1 MSTRLL
7 DEMRDLM
14 RRRHYSIH
22 TERAYRDWVRRYA
35 RFHNMQS
42 RDDLRP
48 GEEKIEAFLTYL
60 ARDRQVAASTQNQAM
75 NALVFL
81 YKHVLKQPLSGE
93 INADRARRKV
103 KIPVVLTREETARV
117 IVLMP
122 GVHQLIVKLLYGS
135 GLRITEC
142 LRLRVQDVDLEM
154 KALTVRNGKG
164 DKDRVTTFP
173 DMLVQPLKEHLVR
186 VKVIHEQDVEEGHG
200 QVYLPHALARKYPHA
215 DKDWRWQ
222 YVFPAGHRSIDPRS
236 GQARRH
242 HLDPSPTNKA
252 IAKAIR
258 QTGIDKRVSA
268 HTFRHSF
275 ATHLLQRGTDIRTIQ
290 TLLGH
295 THVSTTMISLT
306 SCSKAATESGAHS
319 TTSPSGTDSLSPSI
333 VFSRLASGQPW
344 RIVPWPAV

>member
-1 MSTRLL
+1 MATRLL

-22 TERAYRDWVRRYA
+22 TERAYLDWVKRYV

-42 RDDLRP
+42 RDDLRH
-48 GEEKIEAFLTYL
+48 GEEKIEAFLTHL

-117 IVLMP
+117 IALMS

-142 LRLRVQDVDLEM
+142 IRLRVQDVDLEM

-164 DKDRVTTFP
+164 GKDRITTFP
-173 DMLVQPLKEHLVR
+173 EKLVQPLKEHLVR
-186 VKVIHEQDVEEGHG
+186 VKMIHGQDLEDGYG

-222 YVFPAGHRSIDPRS
+222 YVFPAGRRSTDPRS
-236 GQARRH
+236 GQTRRH
-242 HLDPSPTNKA
+242 HLDPSPINKA
-252 IAKAIR
+252 IAKVLR
-258 QTGIDKRVSA
+258 QTGISKRVSA
-268 HTFRHSF
+268 HTFRHYIDSM
-275 ATHLLQRGTDIRTIQ
+275 
-290 TLLGH
+290 
-295 THVSTTMISLT
+295 TM
-306 SCSKAATESGAHS
+306 
-319 TTSPSGTDSLSPSI
+319 SGTTGPRAILNRGCRSVGERPDPPTRHSLGGPT
-333 VFSRLASGQPW
+333 GC
-344 RIVPWPAV
+344 